1 MSEELQEDLVEKV
14 EWALD
19 NDERAEAIAL
29 AGVDFV
35 RRRLTL
41 ERVNP
46 LEVAVQVGSGM
57 SGTSSTWV
65 QRDLKR

>member
-1 MSEELQEDLVEKV
+1 LEEVQEDLVEKV

-46 LEVAVQVGSGM
+46 WRWLC
-57 SGTSSTWV
+57 
-65 QRDLKR
+65 